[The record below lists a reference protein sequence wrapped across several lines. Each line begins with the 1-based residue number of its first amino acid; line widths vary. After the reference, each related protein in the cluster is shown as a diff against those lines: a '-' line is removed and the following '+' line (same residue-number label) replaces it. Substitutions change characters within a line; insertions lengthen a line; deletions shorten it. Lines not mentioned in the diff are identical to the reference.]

1 VAAKKHETGGQTC
14 RFDKFRAVFGPGAG
28 RERWSN
34 AGGKSK
40 HFGREM
46 PSLSSSIVNQQVASV
61 RDVEEALSRQSLYG
75 GDLITNLLE
84 LAAVS
89 EERLGKVLA
98 ECHDLEPAPAGELSV
113 APEYVRRLVPADV
126 AQRFALYPLEER
138 EGTLT
143 LAVAEPLPAE
153 VEQDLSFSLGSKI
166 VQKVA
171 LLVRVRQAISRD
183 YGSALDR
190 RSLRVLARLSGR
202 PDPSPSSLPSRPE
215 VSPSRRP
222 LPTARPEQPSVE
234 RKTAAPKSGPA
245 KSAAPK
251 SPPPKSPPPKSPP
264 PKSSPVKAPSLQP
277 RVPRAPALPDFS
289 SMTKAPDSGRQRRL
303 GPFTAAMAE
312 RALADAQTR
321 DDVLRAFFD
330 FSSQYF
336 DYSALF
342 AVQGDLAEGRDAA
355 GAGAP
360 RSRLLAVGV
369 PLDLPSAM
377 SRARDATTYE
387 LTRLASGGLD
397 GALAKD
403 LERRPG
409 RLVLFLPVQVR
420 DRTVLILYGDH
431 GDRDV
436 ELQAI
441 GEVISFA
448 PLVANAF
455 ERLILRKRLRDKG
468 EAGPPSIRI
477 RPREPAR
484 APLPNAGERAATL
497 ASLIEDRSRSS
508 LPSKPSSRPPLSP
521 AAKRS
526 PLPPQPSQPSH
537 DPITPPTPRYTPAP
551 TVAIPVISIG
561 PASSRRP
568 PAATSALAP
577 AVSSAPSARTERTS
591 EPPEDGWDSGATESP
606 FARVERGTKPGVGR
620 DLNPLRPAATSAPP
634 NPPPR
639 PQSVS
644 EKPPLE
650 AVPVSHR
657 TGSLPRL
664 QLVSD
669 GPPPLPTV
677 VDAQLIDAPEIDV
690 NSSELLEDDEYSPI
704 SDVSGV
710 PLAPASRSL
719 AYSARPLPP
728 RDTTQDDGGLPTVI
742 VDLASDTQEFVDRLL
757 EGDATAGDKLVQIG
771 DTAITVLAS
780 IFPGPITAELRRSS
794 GDGPGKASECG
805 PVLRTLARMGTRP
818 VPFVA
823 VRTADG
829 DPVVRAWATRLLG
842 EMPSS
847 EAAQAVVRRLADD
860 DMDVQRAALAAGHML
875 LHHPEAAEALQAK
888 IAETVSDVTRPE
900 DSRHSLIEALAEL
913 RAPLVIP
920 TLIRLLEDG
929 SPDIVRSAHW
939 ALGVIARQDFGTKA
953 ALWEEWWLANSN
965 RHRIEWLIDSL
976 MHENQDLRRAAGDEL
991 KSLTKEYFGYYD
1003 DLPKKER
1010 QRAQDRYREW
1020 WESKGKARFR

>member
-1 VAAKKHETGGQTC
+1 MA
-14 RFDKFRAVFGPGAG
+14 
-28 RERWSN
+28 
-34 AGGKSK
+34 
-40 HFGREM
+40 
-46 PSLSSSIVNQQVASV
+46 SLSSSIVNQQVASV

-89 EERLGKVLA
+89 EERLGMVLA
-98 ECHDLEPAPAGELSV
+98 ECHDLPPAPTGELAV
-113 APEYVRRLVPADV
+113 ASEQVRRLVPADV
-126 AQRFALYPLEER
+126 AQRFALYPLDER
-138 EGTLT
+138 DGTLT

-153 VEQDLSFSLGSKI
+153 AEQDLSFSLGAKI

-171 LLVRVRQAISRD
+171 LLVRVRQAIARD
-183 YGSALDR
+183 YGSPLDR

-202 PDPSPSSLPSRPE
+202 PDPSPSSLPSGPE
-215 VSPSRRP
+215 ASFSRRP
-222 LPTARPEQPSVE
+222 QPTARPEQS
-234 RKTAAPKSGPA
+234 AAEPKVAKPQSAEPKSLEL
-245 KSAAPK
+245 KSAPVK
-251 SPPPKSPPPKSPP
+251 SSPQSAQ
-264 PKSSPVKAPSLQP
+264 PKSSPAKAPSIQP

-289 SMTKAPDSGRQRRL
+289 SLARPSDPARQRRL

-312 RALADAQTR
+312 RALAEAQTR

-336 DYSALF
+336 DYAALF
-342 AVQGDLAEGRDAA
+342 AVQGDLAEGRDAS
-355 GAGAP
+355 GAGAA
-360 RSRLLAVGV
+360 RSRVVAVGV

-377 SRARDATTYE
+377 SRARDAETYE

-409 RLVLFLPVQVR
+409 RQVLFLPVRVR
-420 DRTVLILYGDH
+420 GRTVLILYGDH
-431 GDRDV
+431 GERDV
-436 ELQAI
+436 ELPAV

-448 PLVANAF
+448 PLVANVF
-455 ERLILRKRLRDKG
+455 ERLILRKRLREKG
-468 EAGPPSIRI
+468 AEPPPSIRVK
-477 RPREPAR
+477 PREPAR

-497 ASLIEDRSRSS
+497 ASLIEERSRSS
-508 LPSKPSSRPPLSP
+508 LPSKPSSRPPLAP
-521 AAKRS
+521 TAKRS
-526 PLPPQPSQPSH
+526 PPPPQPA

-561 PASSRRP
+561 PPSSRRP
-568 PAATSALAP
+568 PVSAP
-577 AVSSAPSARTERTS
+577 APSARPKRSS
-591 EPPEDGWDSGATESP
+591 EPPEDDWDSAAAGSP
-606 FARVERGTKPGVGR
+606 FARVERGTKPGVGSEVKAPEPSKAPEPKASEPSKPIQPSKSIELGR
-620 DLNPLRPAATSAPP
+620 VVAPNAPVMQTAPVEPQSAEALAEAAPTSA
-634 NPPPR
+634 R
-639 PQSVS
+639 P
-644 EKPPLE
+644 
-650 AVPVSHR
+650 
-657 TGSLPRL
+657 GSLPRL

-669 GPPPLPTV
+669 GPLPAPT
-677 VDAQLIDAPEIDV
+677 LIDAPEIDV
-690 NSSELLEDDEYSPI
+690 SPIPAEFLDEDEYAPI
-704 SDVSGV
+704 SDASGV

-728 RDTTQDDGGLPTVI
+728 RDTTQDEGGLPTVI

-757 EGDATAGDKLVQIG
+757 DGDPTAGDKLVQIG

-818 VPFVA
+818 VPFIA

-842 EMPSS
+842 EMPSAES
-847 EAAQAVVRRLADD
+847 AQAVVRRLTDD
-860 DMDVQRAALAAGHML
+860 DADVQRAALAAGHML
-875 LHHPEAAEALQAK
+875 LHHPEAAESLQAK

-900 DSRHSLIEALAEL
+900 ESRHSLIEALAEL

-953 ALWEEWWLANSN
+953 ALWEEWWLANSY

>member
-1 VAAKKHETGGQTC
+1 
-14 RFDKFRAVFGPGAG
+14 
-28 RERWSN
+28 
-34 AGGKSK
+34 
-40 HFGREM
+40 M

-98 ECHDLEPAPAGELSV
+98 ESHGLEPAPTGELAV
-113 APEYVRRLVPADV
+113 APEHVRRLVPGDV

-143 LAVAEPLPAE
+143 VAVAEPLPAE
-153 VEQDLSFSLGSKI
+153 VEQDLSFSLGAKI
-166 VQKVA
+166 VQQVA
-171 LLVRVRQAISRD
+171 LLVRVRQAIARD
-183 YGSALDR
+183 YGSPLDR

-215 VSPSRRP
+215 LSPSRRP
-222 LPTARPEQPSVE
+222 QLTARPKQTSTPPQATAPAAKPATSV
-234 RKTAAPKSGPA
+234 P
-245 KSAAPK
+245 
-251 SPPPKSPPPKSPP
+251 
-264 PKSSPVKAPSLQP
+264 P

-289 SMTKAPDSGRQRRL
+289 SLTKPAEAGRARRL

-312 RALADAQTR
+312 RGLLEAQTR

-330 FSSQYF
+330 FASQYF
-336 DYSALF
+336 DYAALF
-342 AVQGDLAEGRDAA
+342 AVHGDLAEGRDAS

-360 RSRLLAVGV
+360 RSRIVAVGV

-409 RLVLFLPVQVR
+409 RLVLFLPVQMR
-420 DRTVLILYGDH
+420 GRTVLILYGDH

-436 ELQAI
+436 ELQSV

-468 EAGPPSIRI
+468 GETAPPSMRFA
-477 RPREPAR
+477 RTREPA

-497 ASLIEDRSRSS
+497 ASLIEERASRS
-508 LPSKPSSRPPLSP
+508 PKAGKPSSRPPVSTG
-521 AAKRS
+521 AKRS
-526 PLPPQPSQPSH
+526 PLPPKPAP

-561 PASSRRP
+561 PSSSRRP
-568 PAATSALAP
+568 VPNTPIPTQSVRPARS
-577 AVSSAPSARTERTS
+577 S
-591 EPPEDGWDSGATESP
+591 EPPEEGWDSAASSSP
-606 FARVERGTKPGVGR
+606 FSRSERGTKPGVGSEFPR
-620 DLNPLRPAATSAPP
+620 SSPIIPAPAEPAAAKTA
-634 NPPPR
+634 
-639 PQSVS
+639 S
-644 EKPPLE
+644 EKPPAE
-650 AVPVSHR
+650 AAPRSVRSAA
-657 TGSLPRL
+657 LPRL

-669 GPPPLPTV
+669 APPPVAPPLPKPEE
-677 VDAQLIDAPEIDV
+677 PEIDFAESTTDY
-690 NSSELLEDDEYSPI
+690 NDEEFPPI

-710 PLAPASRSL
+710 PLAPASRAL

-728 RDTTQDDGGLPTVI
+728 RDMSQDVGLPTVI

-757 EGDATAGDKLVQIG
+757 EGDASAGDKLVQIG

-794 GDGPGKASECG
+794 GDGSGKASECG

-842 EMPSS
+842 EMPSAES
-847 EAAQAVVRRLADD
+847 AQAVVRRLADD
-860 DMDVQRAALAAGHML
+860 DADVQRAALAAGHML

-900 DSRHSLIEALAEL
+900 ESRHSLIEALAEL

-953 ALWEEWWLANSN
+953 AHWEEWWLANSS

-976 MHENQDLRRAAGDEL
+976 MHENQELRRTAGDEL

>member
-1 VAAKKHETGGQTC
+1 
-14 RFDKFRAVFGPGAG
+14 
-28 RERWSN
+28 
-34 AGGKSK
+34 
-40 HFGREM
+40 M

-98 ECHDLEPAPAGELSV
+98 ECHELEAAPTGELAV
-113 APEYVRRLVPADV
+113 APEYVRRLVPADI

-138 EGTLT
+138 DGTLT
-143 LAVAEPLPAE
+143 LAVAEPLPTEA
-153 VEQDLSFSLGSKI
+153 EQDLSFSLGAKI

-202 PDPSPSSLPSRPE
+202 PDPSPSSLPAKPE
-215 VSPSRRP
+215 VSFSRRP
-222 LPTARPEQPSVE
+222 LPTARPETPATDPNVAPRTSE
-234 RKTAAPKSGPA
+234 PAKAAPPKSPIPKSA
-245 KSAAPK
+245 PKSAAPK
-251 SPPPKSPPPKSPP
+251 SSPA
-264 PKSSPVKAPSLQP
+264 KSSPVKSPSAQP

-289 SMTKAPDSGRQRRL
+289 SLAKPADPTRQRRL

-342 AVQGDLAEGRDAA
+342 AVQGDLAEGRDAS

-360 RSRLLAVGV
+360 RSRILAVGV

-387 LTRLASGGLD
+387 LTRLTSGGLD

-409 RLVLFLPVQVR
+409 RQVLFLPVQVR
-420 DRTVLILYGDH
+420 GRTVLILYGDH
-431 GDRDV
+431 GERDV
-436 ELQAI
+436 ELQAV

-468 EAGPPSIRI
+468 EAGPPSMRI
-477 RPREPAR
+477 RPREAATR

-497 ASLIEDRSRSS
+497 ASLMEERSRSS
-508 LPSKPSSRPPLSP
+508 LPSKPSSRPPL
-521 AAKRS
+521 AATDKRS
-526 PLPPQPSQPSH
+526 PLPPPPPAE
-537 DPITPPTPRYTPAP
+537 PITPPTPRYTPAP

-561 PASSRRP
+561 PPSPRRP
-568 PAATSALAP
+568 AASVPAA
-577 AVSSAPSARTERTS
+577 VPSARPARNS
-591 EPPEDGWDSGATESP
+591 EPADNGWDAAASAP
-606 FARVERGTKPGVGR
+606 FASPERGTKPGVGR
-620 DLNPLRPAATSAPP
+620 DLKPAEPVLPSVAAKTEVSIEIPSHTPSRTPP
-634 NPPPR
+634 MEP
-639 PQSVS
+639 
-644 EKPPLE
+644 
-650 AVPVSHR
+650 VPVSAR
-657 TGSLPRL
+657 SASLRRL
-664 QLVSD
+664 ELVSD
-669 GPPPLPTV
+669 GPPPLPTL
-677 VDAQLIDAPEIDV
+677 VDTPLFDAPEIAVD
-690 NSSELLEDDEYSPI
+690 SGELLEDDEFAPI
-704 SDVSGV
+704 SDGV
-710 PLAPASRSL
+710 PLAPASRAL

-728 RDTTQDDGGLPTVI
+728 RDLSQDVGLPTVI
-742 VDLASDTQEFVDRLL
+742 VDLASDTQELVERLL
-757 EGDATAGDKLVQIG
+757 QGEASAGDKLVQIG

-805 PVLRTLARMGTRP
+805 PVLRTLARMSTRP

-847 EAAQAVVRRLADD
+847 ESAQAVVRRLTDD
-860 DMDVQRAALAAGHML
+860 DTDVQRAALAAGHML
-875 LHHPEAAEALQAK
+875 LHHPDAAEALQAK

-953 ALWEEWWLANSN
+953 ALWEEWWLSNSS

-976 MHENQDLRRAAGDEL
+976 MHENQELRRAAGDEL

>member
-1 VAAKKHETGGQTC
+1 
-14 RFDKFRAVFGPGAG
+14 
-28 RERWSN
+28 
-34 AGGKSK
+34 
-40 HFGREM
+40 M

-98 ECHDLEPAPAGELSV
+98 ECHDLEPAPTGELSV

-202 PDPSPSSLPSRPE
+202 PDPSPSSLPSPPE
-215 VSPSRRP
+215 VSFSRRP
-222 LPTARPEQPSVE
+222 LPTARPEQPSLE
-234 RKTAAPKSGPA
+234 RTAAPKSGPA

-251 SPPPKSPPPKSPP
+251 SAPPKSLPPKSPA
-264 PKSSPVKAPSLQP
+264 PKSSPVKAPSMQP

-289 SMTKAPDSGRQRRL
+289 SLAKTPDSGRQRRL

-342 AVQGDLAEGRDAA
+342 AVQGDLAEGRDAS

-420 DRTVLILYGDH
+420 GRTVLILYGDH
-431 GDRDV
+431 GERDV

-468 EAGPPSIRI
+468 EAGPPSMRI
-477 RPREPAR
+477 RPRQPAR

-497 ASLIEDRSRSS
+497 ASLIEERSRSS
-508 LPSKPSSRPPLSP
+508 LPSKPSSRPPVAP
-521 AAKRS
+521 TAKRS
-526 PLPPQPSQPSH
+526 PLPPQPSP

-568 PAATSALAP
+568 PATTSAPAP
-577 AVSSAPSARTERTS
+577 SVSSAPSARAVRGS
-591 EPPEDGWDSGATESP
+591 EPPEDGWDAAATGSP

-620 DLNPLRPAATSAPP
+620 DLNL
-634 NPPPR
+634 PPP
-639 PQSVS
+639 PVPSVS
-644 EKPPLE
+644 EKPLAEGPPASLR
-650 AVPVSHR
+650 S
-657 TGSLPRL
+657 GSLPRL

-669 GPPPLPTV
+669 GPPPLPPV
-677 VDAQLIDAPEIDV
+677 VDAQLSEAPEIDV
-690 NSSELLEDDEYSPI
+690 NSSELLEDEEFAPI

-728 RDTTQDDGGLPTVI
+728 RDTTQDEGGLPTVI

-757 EGDATAGDKLVQIG
+757 DGDASAGDKLVQIG

-847 EAAQAVVRRLADD
+847 EAAQAVVRRLTDD

-900 DSRHSLIEALAEL
+900 ESRHSLIEALAEL

-953 ALWEEWWLANSN
+953 ALWEEWWLANSS